1 MILTAS
7 RDKTIIMWTLT
18 RDDVSL
24 SLSSIPVSGYKRR
37 RGRQRDGRIE
47 IRRKD
52 VNELELTILS
62 VVVNSRRSDTPS
74 VSSTDT
80 TTSSLTLSFRLTV
93 NSLFPPRGTRPFV
106 FGTSTRDL
114 PPVVSLDTPRTFSPS
129 PSPPITVKSFPVPE
143 TEPSSS
149 GTLSESASSTSKRM
163 VTPSGFRASGSPP
176 TP

>member
-62 VVVNSRRSDTPS
+62 VVVDSRRSDTPS

-93 NSLFPPRGTRPFV
+93 N
-106 FGTSTRDL
+106 
-114 PPVVSLDTPRTFSPS
+114 
-129 PSPPITVKSFPVPE
+129 
-143 TEPSSS
+143 
-149 GTLSESASSTSKRM
+149 
-163 VTPSGFRASGSPP
+163 
-176 TP
+176 